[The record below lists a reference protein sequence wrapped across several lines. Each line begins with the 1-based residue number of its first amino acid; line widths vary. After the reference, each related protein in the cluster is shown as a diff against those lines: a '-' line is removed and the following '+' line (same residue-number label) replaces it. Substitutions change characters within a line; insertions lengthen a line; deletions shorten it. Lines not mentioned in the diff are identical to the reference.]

1 MARSKEKGEVF
12 GGDVQSVESLA
23 GRLVF
28 VVPRR
33 IVSLCPS
40 ITETLV
46 AIGGLPRLV
55 AATRYCVRPQGL
67 LWGLPRIGGTKNP
80 DLRRIRDL
88 APDLVFA
95 NQEENRREDVLALR
109 EAGIEVDVSFPRRV
123 AEVPEAIRGWG
134 RRLGEEMS
142 AEGLASRIESQLT
155 ALESEPPPGTFRF
168 AYWIWRNPWMTVSG
182 DTYVS
187 DLLSLAGGVNV
198 FAGEGDRYPVGRP
211 EESLERDAGIHFFPS
226 EPYPFREEKHAE
238 EVARIFG
245 DRARRLFVAGDDL
258 SWHGFRTL
266 DGLRAVKKLRV
277 YASSTPSF

>member
-12 GGDVQSVESLA
+12 GGDVQRVESLA

-46 AIGGLPRLV
+46 AIGGLSRLV

-80 DLRRIRDL
+80 DVARIRDL

-95 NQEENRREDVLALR
+95 NQEENRREDVEALR
-109 EAGIEVDVSFPRRV
+109 AAGIEVDVSFPRRV
-123 AEVPEAIRGWG
+123 AEVPDAVRGWG
-134 RRLGEEMS
+134 RRLGEETA
-142 AEGLASRIESQLT
+142 AEGLAARIESELS
-155 ALESEPPPGTFRF
+155 ALDGERAPGSFRY
-168 AYWIWRNPWMTVSG
+168 ACWIWKNPWMTVSN
-182 DTYVS
+182 DTYVA
-187 DLLSLAGGVNV
+187 DLLSLSGGVNV
-198 FAGEGDRYPVGRP
+198 FGSEPERYPVATP
-211 EESLERDAGIHFFPS
+211 EESVARGVSVHLFPS
-226 EPYPFREEKHAE
+226 EPYPFREEKHGE
-238 EVARIFG
+238 EVAKIFG
-245 DRARRLFVAGDDL
+245 ERARRLFVAGDDL

-277 YASSTPSF
+277 YASS

>member
-1 MARSKEKGEVF
+1 
-12 GGDVQSVESLA
+12 
-23 GRLVF
+23 

-46 AIGGLPRLV
+46 AIGGLSRLV

-80 DLRRIRDL
+80 DVRRIHDL

-109 EAGIEVDVSFPRRV
+109 EAGIEVDVSFPRKA

-134 RRLGEEMS
+134 RRLCEEGA
-142 AEGLASRIESQLT
+142 AEALASRIETELA
-155 ALESEPPPGTFRF
+155 ALESQPPPGTFRY

-198 FAGEGDRYPVGRP
+198 FASENDRYPVARP
-211 EESLERDAGIHFFPS
+211 EESLARGAGVHFFPS
-226 EPYPFREEKHAE
+226 EPYPFREEKQGE
-238 EVARIFG
+238 EVAKTFG
-245 DRARRLFVAGDDL
+245 EGARRLFVAGDDL

-277 YASSTPSF
+277 YAEAPTPAG